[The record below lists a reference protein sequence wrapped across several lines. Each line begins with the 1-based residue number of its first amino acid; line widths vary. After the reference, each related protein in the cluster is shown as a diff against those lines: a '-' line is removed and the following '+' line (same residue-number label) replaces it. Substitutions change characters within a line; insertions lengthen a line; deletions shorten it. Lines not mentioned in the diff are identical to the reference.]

1 MYRYMHIYIFIYNEI
16 YLGVYIDIDNDQV
29 EIVAKPIDLTFDG
42 PAHLMN

>member
-1 MYRYMHIYIFIYNEI
+1 MPYFY
-16 YLGVYIDIDNDQV
+16 IDNDRV